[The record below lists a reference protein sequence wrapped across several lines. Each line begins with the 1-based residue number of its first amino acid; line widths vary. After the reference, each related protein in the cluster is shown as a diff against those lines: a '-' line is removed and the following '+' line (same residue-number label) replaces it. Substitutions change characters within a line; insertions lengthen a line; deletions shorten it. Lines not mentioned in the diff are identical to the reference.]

1 MSSLQVFHVHHHNF
15 HSLADTQFL
24 QMQSISNTYSVC
36 IFHRQQCLFYSSLLW
51 GRTFPSSPFSSPLSP
66 FPPFRSPENR
76 PHPLPSLRLEVGPVA
91 ARRSGGAYLGERIS
105 SPSGSSQNPAAKCI
119 LVHFMHIFAPLW
131 LLTNENN
138 FLFLLSIKMF
148 PWCTCNSLLRQKKNI
163 WSIPAL
169 KYGIWWLVLAFQCYR
184 KKWKHCDINSHTHLR
199 PAVNR

>member
-1 MSSLQVFHVHHHNF
+1 MYV
-15 HSLADTQFL
+15 
-24 QMQSISNTYSVC
+24 YSTGNSV
-36 IFHRQQCLFYSSLLW
+36 YSTHPYFG

-76 PHPLPSLRLEVGPVA
+76 PHPLHSLRLEVGPVA

-131 LLTNENN
+131 LLNNENN

-148 PWCTCNSLLRQKKNI
+148 PWCTCNSLLRQKKTF
-163 WSIPAL
+163 
-169 KYGIWWLVLAFQCYR
+169 GAFLHWNMASGGWC
-184 KKWKHCDINSHTHLR
+184 
-199 PAVNR
+199 